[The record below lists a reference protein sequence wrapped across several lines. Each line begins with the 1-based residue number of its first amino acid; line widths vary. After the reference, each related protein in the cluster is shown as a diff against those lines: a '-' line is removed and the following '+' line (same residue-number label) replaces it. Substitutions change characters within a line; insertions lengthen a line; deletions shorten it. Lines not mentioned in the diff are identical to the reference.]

1 MVKVMA
7 GVVAVTTAATILV
20 GSPAQAVN
28 SCSEYQ
34 SIEFETP
41 GYNTDMRVRLC
52 LTHGSPTRGAYAQV
66 SWENGGDSAADG
78 RRKFD
83 ELLISYRLLAMNVP
97 VTEGSCDLAERV
109 NLAESGLFMCPA
121 AYHRSLDR
129 GAWGV
134 DGALDY
140 NIDRDG
146 AGRKRVTL
154 TPTPIVEN

>member
-1 MVKVMA
+1 MA
-7 GVVAVTTAATILV
+7 GLVAVATTATVLV

-34 SIEFETP
+34 SIEFQTP
-41 GYNTDMRVRLC
+41 GYDTDMRVRLC

-66 SWENGGDSAADG
+66 SWENGGDNAADG

-83 ELLISYRLLAMNVP
+83 ELVVHYRLVGMNVP
-97 VTEGSCDLAERV
+97 VTGGSCDLAEMV
-109 NLAESGLFMCPA
+109 NLSETGLFMCPA
-121 AYHRSLDR
+121 TYHRSTDR

-134 DGALDY
+134 DGNLVV

-146 AGRKRVTL
+146 AGARTLTL

>member
-1 MVKVMA
+1 MKLIS
-7 GVVAVTTAATILV
+7 GVIAAATTATVLT

-34 SIEFETP
+34 TISFETP
-41 GYNTDMRVRLC
+41 GYDTDLRVRLC

-66 SWENGGDSAADG
+66 SWENGGDSAVDG

-83 ELLISYRLLAMNVP
+83 ELVIRYRLVAMNATMV
-97 VTEGSCDLAERV
+97 EGSCDLAEKV
-109 NLAESGLFMCPA
+109 NLSETGLFMCPA
-121 AYHRSLDR
+121 GYHRSADR

-134 DGALDY
+134 VGTVEF

-146 AGRKRVTL
+146 EGRKQLTL
-154 TPTPIVEN
+154 TPTPIMEN